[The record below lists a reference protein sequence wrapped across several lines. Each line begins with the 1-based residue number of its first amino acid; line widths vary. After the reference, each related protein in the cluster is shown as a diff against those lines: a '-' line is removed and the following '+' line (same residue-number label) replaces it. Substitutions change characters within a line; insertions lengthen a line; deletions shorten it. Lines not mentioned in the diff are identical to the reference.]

1 MTLVASSFQLFSPSF
16 CTFLF
21 FCENPK
27 YEPVL
32 HFQHTTNRAFF
43 LRRLWSCHANRKK
56 KKVHNF
62 WRKKERTKK
71 QTRQKRRVPS
81 FEITH
86 HKSDQS
92 SPSSLLFFACS
103 SSARFIIIV
112 VVVVIMRATLIGAAA
127 GGTTTTAARGGG
139 GGGKRGGKRG
149 ASRTPFV
156 LALREE
162 KTTTTTTTT
171 ILRNECFERGRRR
184 RKATNDDAFD
194 HRFRTR
200 ALFEKTPAV
209 DGLGGAEE
217 EEETKKTKK
226 EEENAPTKREEEEE
240 EEKEKKRRARTGNGT
255 SSSSSSS
262 SSGKSLGTSNGI
274 SFSSIS
280 SPASAFVS
288 SVLSSTAAAA
298 AKKKET
304 KKTKTDWETSSSSSS
319 SSFSRRRREDEDE
332 IGPLLIGWGDA
343 VEVTIDDGDDEVGE
357 EEDENVQDYE
367 NEARGAAEGDANG
380 EKDGVVTVAKGGSS
394 SSSGEKILSSSSV
407 LSTQQQQQQQQ
418 QQTTTTTTGKTKA
431 TSSSARAG
439 SKSIKSSSRKDGSSS
454 SSKREEI
461 KSLSA
466 YPYQN
471 VAEQSVEARREQLL
485 NAIDW
490 GVVENG
496 EEALRIFD
504 EQVAKSQSQEK
515 SSIEMFFDETPNA
528 RIFLKFVVFPAVFS
542 QTMNYS
548 FIEPYFDA
556 EFDSMGE
563 NVAAEMLPMHLRQ
576 DILQNVERN
585 EQMREYEIQMGRAPQ
600 LTDKQKI
607 QARIKDAKAIEEKTI
622 KERKKELS
630 NRWTDVAFISA
641 FFMSFF
647 GRRSAAKDWI
657 DQTKNW
663 FFDLGPANQAF
674 ILLLS
679 SDVLVG
685 YHSADGWNTVL
696 ESLGEKY
703 GISDNHAAIS
713 IFTALVPVGMDVL
726 FKFWVFKYL
735 RKLAPSTQIILD
747 DIDRH

>member
-1 MTLVASSFQLFSPSF
+1 
-16 CTFLF
+16 
-21 FCENPK
+21 
-27 YEPVL
+27 
-32 HFQHTTNRAFF
+32 
-43 LRRLWSCHANRKK
+43 
-56 KKVHNF
+56 
-62 WRKKERTKK
+62 
-71 QTRQKRRVPS
+71 
-81 FEITH
+81 
-86 HKSDQS
+86 
-92 SPSSLLFFACS
+92 
-103 SSARFIIIV
+103 
-112 VVVVIMRATLIGAAA
+112 
-127 GGTTTTAARGGG
+127 
-139 GGGKRGGKRG
+139 
-149 ASRTPFV
+149 
-156 LALREE
+156 
-162 KTTTTTTTT
+162 
-171 ILRNECFERGRRR
+171 
-184 RKATNDDAFD
+184 
-194 HRFRTR
+194 
-200 ALFEKTPAV
+200 
-209 DGLGGAEE
+209 
-217 EEETKKTKK
+217 
-226 EEENAPTKREEEEE
+226 
-240 EEKEKKRRARTGNGT
+240 
-255 SSSSSSS
+255 
-262 SSGKSLGTSNGI
+262 
-274 SFSSIS
+274 
-280 SPASAFVS
+280 
-288 SVLSSTAAAA
+288 
-298 AKKKET
+298 
-304 KKTKTDWETSSSSSS
+304 
-319 SSFSRRRREDEDE
+319 
-332 IGPLLIGWGDA
+332 
-343 VEVTIDDGDDEVGE
+343 VTIDDGDDEVGE

-380 EKDGVVTVAKGGSS
+380 EKDGVVTVAKDGSSSSSS
-394 SSSGEKILSSSSV
+394 SSSGEKILSSSSLSSSSV
-407 LSTQQQQQQQQ
+407 LSTQQQQQ

-439 SKSIKSSSRKDGSSS
+439 SKSKKSSSRKDGSSS
-454 SSKREEI
+454 SLKREEI

-556 EFDSMGE
+556 KFDSMGE

-703 GISDNHAAIS
+703 GIADNHAAIS

>member
-1 MTLVASSFQLFSPSF
+1 MIFLKTLN
-16 CTFLF
+16 T
-21 FCENPK
+21 NPRDTL
-27 YEPVL
+27 EPP
-32 HFQHTTNRAFF
+32 R
-43 LRRLWSCHANRKK
+43 
-56 KKVHNF
+56 
-62 WRKKERTKK
+62 RTKK
-71 QTRQKRRVPS
+71 KRRRKSRETKIPS
-81 FEITH
+81 
-86 HKSDQS
+86 KSYTTNQQS
-92 SPSSLLFFACS
+92 SPSSSFYLFVLL
-103 SSARFIIIV
+103 RVIIVIII
-112 VVVVIMRATLIGAAA
+112 IMRATLIGAAA
-127 GGTTTTAARGGG
+127 GGTTTTAARGG

-171 ILRNECFERGRRR
+171 ILRNKCFERGRRR

-217 EEETKKTKK
+217 EKEEKKTKK

-380 EKDGVVTVAKGGSS
+380 EKDGVVTVAKDGSSSS
-394 SSSGEKILSSSSV
+394 SSSGEKILSSSSLSSSSV
-407 LSTQQQQQQQQ
+407 LSTQQQQQ

-439 SKSIKSSSRKDGSSS
+439 SKSKKSSSRKDGSSS
-454 SSKREEI
+454 SLKREEI

-556 EFDSMGE
+556 KFDSMGE

-703 GISDNHAAIS
+703 GIADNHAAIS

>member
-1 MTLVASSFQLFSPSF
+1 
-16 CTFLF
+16 
-21 FCENPK
+21 
-27 YEPVL
+27 
-32 HFQHTTNRAFF
+32 
-43 LRRLWSCHANRKK
+43 
-56 KKVHNF
+56 
-62 WRKKERTKK
+62 
-71 QTRQKRRVPS
+71 
-81 FEITH
+81 
-86 HKSDQS
+86 
-92 SPSSLLFFACS
+92 
-103 SSARFIIIV
+103 
-112 VVVVIMRATLIGAAA
+112 MRATLIGAAP
-127 GGTTTTAARGGG
+127 GGTTTTAARGRGRG
-139 GGGKRGGKRG
+139 GGKRG
-149 ASRTPFV
+149 ASRTPLV
-156 LALREE
+156 ALREE
-162 KTTTTTTTT
+162 KTTTTTT
-171 ILRNECFERGRRR
+171 ILRNSCFERGRRR
-184 RKATNDDAFD
+184 KPTTTRVKIDASSKSRNDGTKATNDAFD

-217 EEETKKTKK
+217 EEEEKKTKK

-380 EKDGVVTVAKGGSS
+380 EKDGVVTVAKDGSSSS
-394 SSSGEKILSSSSV
+394 SSSGEKILSSSSLSSSSV

-439 SKSIKSSSRKDGSSS
+439 SKSKKSSSWKDGSSS
-454 SSKREEI
+454 SLKREEI

-703 GISDNHAAIS
+703 GIADNHAAIS

>member
-1 MTLVASSFQLFSPSF
+1 
-16 CTFLF
+16 
-21 FCENPK
+21 
-27 YEPVL
+27 
-32 HFQHTTNRAFF
+32 
-43 LRRLWSCHANRKK
+43 
-56 KKVHNF
+56 
-62 WRKKERTKK
+62 
-71 QTRQKRRVPS
+71 
-81 FEITH
+81 
-86 HKSDQS
+86 
-92 SPSSLLFFACS
+92 
-103 SSARFIIIV
+103 
-112 VVVVIMRATLIGAAA
+112 MRATLIGAAA

-139 GGGKRGGKRG
+139 GGGGGKRG

-156 LALREE
+156 ALREE
-162 KTTTTTTTT
+162 KTTTTTT
-171 ILRNECFERGRRR
+171 ILRNKCFERGRRR
-184 RKATNDDAFD
+184 KPTTTRVKIDASSKSRNDDGTKATNDAFD

-217 EEETKKTKK
+217 EEEEKKTKK
-226 EEENAPTKREEEEE
+226 EEEENAPTKREEEEE

-255 SSSSSSS
+255 SSSSS

-439 SKSIKSSSRKDGSSS
+439 GKSIKSSSRKDGSSS

-515 SSIEMFFDETPNA
+515 SSIEMFFDKTPNA

-576 DILQNVERN
+576 DILQNVERK

-703 GISDNHAAIS
+703 GIADNHAAIS

>member
-1 MTLVASSFQLFSPSF
+1 M
-16 CTFLF
+16 
-21 FCENPK
+21 
-27 YEPVL
+27 
-32 HFQHTTNRAFF
+32 
-43 LRRLWSCHANRKK
+43 
-56 KKVHNF
+56 
-62 WRKKERTKK
+62 
-71 QTRQKRRVPS
+71 
-81 FEITH
+81 
-86 HKSDQS
+86 
-92 SPSSLLFFACS
+92 
-103 SSARFIIIV
+103 
-112 VVVVIMRATLIGAAA
+112 
-127 GGTTTTAARGGG
+127 
-139 GGGKRGGKRG
+139 
-149 ASRTPFV
+149 
-156 LALREE
+156 
-162 KTTTTTTTT
+162 
-171 ILRNECFERGRRR
+171 
-184 RKATNDDAFD
+184 
-194 HRFRTR
+194 
-200 ALFEKTPAV
+200 
-209 DGLGGAEE
+209 
-217 EEETKKTKK
+217 
-226 EEENAPTKREEEEE
+226 
-240 EEKEKKRRARTGNGT
+240 
-255 SSSSSSS
+255 
-262 SSGKSLGTSNGI
+262 
-274 SFSSIS
+274 
-280 SPASAFVS
+280 
-288 SVLSSTAAAA
+288 
-298 AKKKET
+298 
-304 KKTKTDWETSSSSSS
+304 
-319 SSFSRRRREDEDE
+319 
-332 IGPLLIGWGDA
+332 
-343 VEVTIDDGDDEVGE
+343 
-357 EEDENVQDYE
+357 
-367 NEARGAAEGDANG
+367 
-380 EKDGVVTVAKGGSS
+380 
-394 SSSGEKILSSSSV
+394 
-407 LSTQQQQQQQQ
+407 
-418 QQTTTTTTGKTKA
+418 
-431 TSSSARAG
+431 
-439 SKSIKSSSRKDGSSS
+439 
-454 SSKREEI
+454 
-461 KSLSA
+461 
-466 YPYQN
+466 
-471 VAEQSVEARREQLL
+471 EARREQLL

-515 SSIEMFFDETPNA
+515 SSIEMFFDKTPNA
-528 RIFLKFVVFPAVFS
+528 RIFLKFIVFPAVFS

-703 GISDNHAAIS
+703 GIADNHAAIS

>member
-1 MTLVASSFQLFSPSF
+1 MI
-16 CTFLF
+16 
-21 FCENPK
+21 
-27 YEPVL
+27 
-32 HFQHTTNRAFF
+32 
-43 LRRLWSCHANRKK
+43 LWSRHDAQKKEKK
-56 KKVHNF
+56 KKQRDEN
-62 WRKKERTKK
+62 
-71 QTRQKRRVPS
+71 S
-81 FEITH
+81 FKIIH
-86 HKSDQS
+86 HKSTQS
-92 SPSSLLFFACS
+92 SPSSSFYLFVLL
-103 SSARFIIIV
+103 RVIIIII
-112 VVVVIMRATLIGAAA
+112 IMRATLIGAAA
-127 GGTTTTAARGGG
+127 GGTTTTAARGG

-162 KTTTTTTTT
+162 KTTTTTTT
-171 ILRNECFERGRRR
+171 ILRNKCFERGRRR

-217 EEETKKTKK
+217 EKEEKKTKK

-380 EKDGVVTVAKGGSS
+380 EKDGVVTVAKDGSSSS
-394 SSSGEKILSSSSV
+394 SSSGEKILSSSSLSSSSV
-407 LSTQQQQQQQQ
+407 LSTQQQQQ

-439 SKSIKSSSRKDGSSS
+439 SKSKKSSSRKDGSSS
-454 SSKREEI
+454 SLKREEI

-556 EFDSMGE
+556 KFDSMGE

-703 GISDNHAAIS
+703 GITDNHAAIS

>member
-1 MTLVASSFQLFSPSF
+1 MIFLKTLN
-16 CTFLF
+16 T
-21 FCENPK
+21 NPRDTL
-27 YEPVL
+27 EPP
-32 HFQHTTNRAFF
+32 R
-43 LRRLWSCHANRKK
+43 RKK
-56 KKVHNF
+56 KE
-62 WRKKERTKK
+62 KKKK
-71 QTRQKRRVPS
+71 QRDENS
-81 FEITH
+81 FKIIH
-86 HKSDQS
+86 HKSTQS
-92 SPSSLLFFACS
+92 SPSSSFYLFVLL
-103 SSARFIIIV
+103 RVIIIII
-112 VVVVIMRATLIGAAA
+112 IMRATLIGAAA
-127 GGTTTTAARGGG
+127 GGTTTTAARGG

-162 KTTTTTTTT
+162 KTTTTTTT
-171 ILRNECFERGRRR
+171 ILRNKCFERGRRR

-217 EEETKKTKK
+217 EEEEKKTKK

-380 EKDGVVTVAKGGSS
+380 EKDGVVTVAKDGSSSS
-394 SSSGEKILSSSSV
+394 SSSGEKILSSSSLSSSSV
-407 LSTQQQQQQQQ
+407 LSTQQQQQ

-439 SKSIKSSSRKDGSSS
+439 SKSKKSSSRKDGSSS
-454 SSKREEI
+454 SLKREEI

-556 EFDSMGE
+556 KFDSMGE

-703 GISDNHAAIS
+703 GITDNHAAIS

>member
-1 MTLVASSFQLFSPSF
+1 
-16 CTFLF
+16 
-21 FCENPK
+21 
-27 YEPVL
+27 
-32 HFQHTTNRAFF
+32 
-43 LRRLWSCHANRKK
+43 
-56 KKVHNF
+56 
-62 WRKKERTKK
+62 
-71 QTRQKRRVPS
+71 
-81 FEITH
+81 
-86 HKSDQS
+86 
-92 SPSSLLFFACS
+92 
-103 SSARFIIIV
+103 
-112 VVVVIMRATLIGAAA
+112 MRATLIGAAA
-127 GGTTTTAARGGG
+127 GGTTATAARGGG
-139 GGGKRGGKRG
+139 GGKRG

-156 LALREE
+156 ALREEE
-162 KTTTTTTTT
+162 KTTTT
-171 ILRNECFERGRRR
+171 ILTRFERGRRR
-184 RKATNDDAFD
+184 KPTTTRVKIDASSKSRNGEKATNNDAFD
-194 HRFRTR
+194 RFRTR

-217 EEETKKTKK
+217 ETKKKK
-226 EEENAPTKREEEEE
+226 KKEEEENAPTKREEEEE

-380 EKDGVVTVAKGGSS
+380 EKDGVVTVAKDGSSSSS
-394 SSSGEKILSSSSV
+394 SSSGEKILSSSSLSSSSV
-407 LSTQQQQQQQQ
+407 LSTQQQQQQQ
-418 QQTTTTTTGKTKA
+418 QQTTTTTTGKTKS

-439 SKSIKSSSRKDGSSS
+439 SKSKKSSSRKDGSSS
-454 SSKREEI
+454 SLKGEEI

-703 GISDNHAAIS
+703 GIADNHAAIS

>member
-1 MTLVASSFQLFSPSF
+1 MI
-16 CTFLF
+16 
-21 FCENPK
+21 
-27 YEPVL
+27 
-32 HFQHTTNRAFF
+32 
-43 LRRLWSCHANRKK
+43 LWSRHDAQKKEKK
-56 KKVHNF
+56 KKQRDEN
-62 WRKKERTKK
+62 
-71 QTRQKRRVPS
+71 S
-81 FEITH
+81 FKIIH
-86 HKSDQS
+86 HKSTQS
-92 SPSSLLFFACS
+92 SPSSSFYLFVLL
-103 SSARFIIIV
+103 RVIIIII
-112 VVVVIMRATLIGAAA
+112 IMRATLIGAAA
-127 GGTTTTAARGGG
+127 GGTTTTAARGG

-162 KTTTTTTTT
+162 KTTTTTTT
-171 ILRNECFERGRRR
+171 ILRNKCFERGRRR

-217 EEETKKTKK
+217 EEEEKKTKK

-380 EKDGVVTVAKGGSS
+380 EKDGVVTVAKDGSSSS
-394 SSSGEKILSSSSV
+394 SSSGEKILSSSSLSSSSV
-407 LSTQQQQQQQQ
+407 LSTQQQQQ

-439 SKSIKSSSRKDGSSS
+439 SKSKKSSNRKDGSSS
-454 SSKREEI
+454 SLKREEI

-556 EFDSMGE
+556 KFDSMGE

-703 GISDNHAAIS
+703 GIADNHAAIS

>member
-1 MTLVASSFQLFSPSF
+1 
-16 CTFLF
+16 
-21 FCENPK
+21 
-27 YEPVL
+27 
-32 HFQHTTNRAFF
+32 
-43 LRRLWSCHANRKK
+43 
-56 KKVHNF
+56 
-62 WRKKERTKK
+62 
-71 QTRQKRRVPS
+71 
-81 FEITH
+81 
-86 HKSDQS
+86 
-92 SPSSLLFFACS
+92 
-103 SSARFIIIV
+103 
-112 VVVVIMRATLIGAAA
+112 MRATLIGAAA
-127 GGTTTTAARGGG
+127 GGTTATAARGGG
-139 GGGKRGGKRG
+139 GGKRG

-156 LALREE
+156 ALREEE
-162 KTTTTTTTT
+162 KTTTT
-171 ILRNECFERGRRR
+171 ILTRFERGRRR
-184 RKATNDDAFD
+184 KPTTTRVKIDASSKSRNGEKATNNNAFD
-194 HRFRTR
+194 RFRTR

-217 EEETKKTKK
+217 ETKKKK
-226 EEENAPTKREEEEE
+226 KKEEEENAPTKREEEEE

-255 SSSSSSS
+255 SSSSSSSS

-288 SVLSSTAAAA
+288 SVLSSTAAA

-380 EKDGVVTVAKGGSS
+380 EKDGVVTVAKDGSSSSS
-394 SSSGEKILSSSSV
+394 SSSGEKILSSSSLSSSSV
-407 LSTQQQQQQQQ
+407 LSTQQQQQQQ
-418 QQTTTTTTGKTKA
+418 QQTTTTTTGKTKS

-439 SKSIKSSSRKDGSSS
+439 SKSKKSSSRKDGSSS
-454 SSKREEI
+454 SLKGEEI

-703 GISDNHAAIS
+703 GIADNHAAIS

>member
-1 MTLVASSFQLFSPSF
+1 
-16 CTFLF
+16 
-21 FCENPK
+21 
-27 YEPVL
+27 
-32 HFQHTTNRAFF
+32 
-43 LRRLWSCHANRKK
+43 
-56 KKVHNF
+56 
-62 WRKKERTKK
+62 
-71 QTRQKRRVPS
+71 
-81 FEITH
+81 
-86 HKSDQS
+86 
-92 SPSSLLFFACS
+92 
-103 SSARFIIIV
+103 
-112 VVVVIMRATLIGAAA
+112 MRATLIIGAKSA
-127 GGTTTTAARGGG
+127 GGTTTTAARGG

-162 KTTTTTTTT
+162 KTTTTTTT

-217 EEETKKTKK
+217 EEEEEKKTKK

-380 EKDGVVTVAKGGSS
+380 EKDGVVTVAKDGSSSS
-394 SSSGEKILSSSSV
+394 SSSGEKILSSSSLSSSSV
-407 LSTQQQQQQQQ
+407 LSTQQQQQ

-439 SKSIKSSSRKDGSSS
+439 SKSKKSSSRKDGSSS
-454 SSKREEI
+454 SLKREEI

>member
-1 MTLVASSFQLFSPSF
+1 MF
-16 CTFLF
+16 
-21 FCENPK
+21 
-27 YEPVL
+27 VL
-32 HFQHTTNRAFF
+32 R
-43 LRRLWSCHANRKK
+43 
-56 KKVHNF
+56 
-62 WRKKERTKK
+62 
-71 QTRQKRRVPS
+71 
-81 FEITH
+81 IIII
-86 HKSDQS
+86 
-92 SPSSLLFFACS
+92 
-103 SSARFIIIV
+103 IIIV
-112 VVVVIMRATLIGAAA
+112 VTMRATLMGFAA
-127 GGTTTTAARGGG
+127 GGTAATAPAARGGG
-139 GGGKRGGKRG
+139 GGGGGGKRG
-149 ASRTPFV
+149 ARTTF
-156 LALREE
+156 ANLRE
-162 KTTTTTTTT
+162 KTTTST
-171 ILRNECFERGRRR
+171 ILSGVGGRSGRPTTRVDASSKSRNGT
-184 RKATNDDAFD
+184 ATNAFD
-194 HRFRTR
+194 RFRTR

-217 EEETKKTKK
+217 EEEEEKTKKK
-226 EEENAPTKREEEEE
+226 EEENAPTREEEEE

-288 SVLSSTAAAA
+288 SVFSSTTAAA

-380 EKDGVVTVAKGGSS
+380 EKDGVVTVAKDGSSSSS
-394 SSSGEKILSSSSV
+394 SSSGEKILSSSSLSSSSV

-418 QQTTTTTTGKTKA
+418 KTTTTTGKTKA

-439 SKSIKSSSRKDGSSS
+439 SKSKKSSSRKDGSSS
-454 SSKREEI
+454 SLKREEI

-703 GISDNHAAIS
+703 GIADNHAAIS

>member
-1 MTLVASSFQLFSPSF
+1 
-16 CTFLF
+16 
-21 FCENPK
+21 
-27 YEPVL
+27 
-32 HFQHTTNRAFF
+32 
-43 LRRLWSCHANRKK
+43 
-56 KKVHNF
+56 
-62 WRKKERTKK
+62 
-71 QTRQKRRVPS
+71 
-81 FEITH
+81 
-86 HKSDQS
+86 
-92 SPSSLLFFACS
+92 
-103 SSARFIIIV
+103 
-112 VVVVIMRATLIGAAA
+112 MRATLIGAKSA
-127 GGTTTTAARGGG
+127 GGTTATAARGGG
-139 GGGKRGGKRG
+139 GGGGKRG

-156 LALREE
+156 LARREEE
-162 KTTTTTTTT
+162 KTTTTT
-171 ILRNECFERGRRR
+171 ILTRFERGRRR
-184 RKATNDDAFD
+184 KPTTTRVKIDASSKSRNGEKATNNDAFD
-194 HRFRTR
+194 RFRTR

-217 EEETKKTKK
+217 ETKKKK
-226 EEENAPTKREEEEE
+226 EEEENAPTKREEEEE

-255 SSSSSSS
+255 SSSSSSSS

-288 SVLSSTAAAA
+288 SVLSSTAAA

-380 EKDGVVTVAKGGSS
+380 EKDGVVTVAKDGSSSS
-394 SSSGEKILSSSSV
+394 SSSGEKILSSSSLSSSSV
-407 LSTQQQQQQQQ
+407 LSTQQQQQQQ
-418 QQTTTTTTGKTKA
+418 QQTTTTTTGKTKS

-439 SKSIKSSSRKDGSSS
+439 SKSKKSSSRKDGSSS
-454 SSKREEI
+454 SLKGEEI
-461 KSLSA
+461 KSSSA

>member
-1 MTLVASSFQLFSPSF
+1 
-16 CTFLF
+16 
-21 FCENPK
+21 
-27 YEPVL
+27 
-32 HFQHTTNRAFF
+32 
-43 LRRLWSCHANRKK
+43 
-56 KKVHNF
+56 
-62 WRKKERTKK
+62 
-71 QTRQKRRVPS
+71 
-81 FEITH
+81 
-86 HKSDQS
+86 
-92 SPSSLLFFACS
+92 
-103 SSARFIIIV
+103 
-112 VVVVIMRATLIGAAA
+112 MRATLIGAAA

-139 GGGKRGGKRG
+139 GRGGGKRG

-156 LALREE
+156 ALREE
-162 KTTTTTTTT
+162 KTTTTTT
-171 ILRNECFERGRRR
+171 ILRNKCFERGRRR
-184 RKATNDDAFD
+184 KPTTTRVKIDASSKSRNDDGTKATNDAFD

-217 EEETKKTKK
+217 EEEEKKTKK
-226 EEENAPTKREEEEE
+226 EEEENAPTKREEEEE

-255 SSSSSSS
+255 SSSSS

-394 SSSGEKILSSSSV
+394 SERREKILSSSSV
-407 LSTQQQQQQQQ
+407 LSTQQQQQ

-439 SKSIKSSSRKDGSSS
+439 GKSIKSSSRKDGSSS

-515 SSIEMFFDETPNA
+515 SSIEMFFDKTPNA
-528 RIFLKFVVFPAVFS
+528 RIVLKFIVFPAVFS

-576 DILQNVERN
+576 DILQNVERK

-703 GISDNHAAIS
+703 GIADNHAAIS

>member
-1 MTLVASSFQLFSPSF
+1 
-16 CTFLF
+16 
-21 FCENPK
+21 
-27 YEPVL
+27 
-32 HFQHTTNRAFF
+32 
-43 LRRLWSCHANRKK
+43 
-56 KKVHNF
+56 
-62 WRKKERTKK
+62 
-71 QTRQKRRVPS
+71 
-81 FEITH
+81 
-86 HKSDQS
+86 
-92 SPSSLLFFACS
+92 
-103 SSARFIIIV
+103 
-112 VVVVIMRATLIGAAA
+112 MRATLIGAAA

-139 GGGKRGGKRG
+139 GGGKRG

-156 LALREE
+156 ALREE
-162 KTTTTTTTT
+162 KTTTTTT
-171 ILRNECFERGRRR
+171 ILRNKCFERGRRR
-184 RKATNDDAFD
+184 KPTTTRVKIDASSKSRNDDGTKATNDAFD

-217 EEETKKTKK
+217 EEEEKKTKK
-226 EEENAPTKREEEEE
+226 EEEENAPTKREEEEE

-255 SSSSSSS
+255 SSSSS

-439 SKSIKSSSRKDGSSS
+439 GKSIKSSSRKDGSSS

-515 SSIEMFFDETPNA
+515 SSIEMFFDKTPNA

-576 DILQNVERN
+576 DILQNVERK

-703 GISDNHAAIS
+703 GIADNHAAIS

>member
-1 MTLVASSFQLFSPSF
+1 
-16 CTFLF
+16 
-21 FCENPK
+21 
-27 YEPVL
+27 
-32 HFQHTTNRAFF
+32 
-43 LRRLWSCHANRKK
+43 
-56 KKVHNF
+56 
-62 WRKKERTKK
+62 
-71 QTRQKRRVPS
+71 
-81 FEITH
+81 
-86 HKSDQS
+86 
-92 SPSSLLFFACS
+92 
-103 SSARFIIIV
+103 
-112 VVVVIMRATLIGAAA
+112 
-127 GGTTTTAARGGG
+127 
-139 GGGKRGGKRG
+139 
-149 ASRTPFV
+149 
-156 LALREE
+156 
-162 KTTTTTTTT
+162 
-171 ILRNECFERGRRR
+171 
-184 RKATNDDAFD
+184 
-194 HRFRTR
+194 
-200 ALFEKTPAV
+200 
-209 DGLGGAEE
+209 
-217 EEETKKTKK
+217 
-226 EEENAPTKREEEEE
+226 
-240 EEKEKKRRARTGNGT
+240 
-255 SSSSSSS
+255 
-262 SSGKSLGTSNGI
+262 
-274 SFSSIS
+274 
-280 SPASAFVS
+280 
-288 SVLSSTAAAA
+288 
-298 AKKKET
+298 
-304 KKTKTDWETSSSSSS
+304 
-319 SSFSRRRREDEDE
+319 
-332 IGPLLIGWGDA
+332 
-343 VEVTIDDGDDEVGE
+343 VTIDDGDDEVGE

-380 EKDGVVTVAKGGSS
+380 VKDGVVTVAKDGSS
-394 SSSGEKILSSSSV
+394 SSSSSSEKILSSSSLSSSSM
-407 LSTQQQQQQQQ
+407 LSTQQQQQ

-439 SKSIKSSSRKDGSSS
+439 SKSKKSSSRKDGSSS
-454 SSKREEI
+454 SLKREEI

-515 SSIEMFFDETPNA
+515 SSIEMFFDERPNA

-556 EFDSMGE
+556 KFDSMGE

-703 GISDNHAAIS
+703 GIADNHAAIS

>member
-1 MTLVASSFQLFSPSF
+1 LF
-16 CTFLF
+16 
-21 FCENPK
+21 
-27 YEPVL
+27 VL
-32 HFQHTTNRAFF
+32 
-43 LRRLWSCHANRKK
+43 
-56 KKVHNF
+56 
-62 WRKKERTKK
+62 
-71 QTRQKRRVPS
+71 RV
-81 FEITH
+81 
-86 HKSDQS
+86 
-92 SPSSLLFFACS
+92 
-103 SSARFIIIV
+103 IIIIIII
-112 VVVVIMRATLIGAAA
+112 IMRATLIIGAKSA
-127 GGTTTTAARGGG
+127 GGTTTTAARGG

-217 EEETKKTKK
+217 EEEEEKKTKK

-304 KKTKTDWETSSSSSS
+304 KKTKTDWETSSSPSS
-319 SSFSRRRREDEDE
+319 SSFSRRRREDENE

-380 EKDGVVTVAKGGSS
+380 EKDGVVTVAKDGSSSS
-394 SSSGEKILSSSSV
+394 SSSGEKILSSSSLSSSSV
-407 LSTQQQQQQQQ
+407 LSTQQQQQ

-439 SKSIKSSSRKDGSSS
+439 SKSKKSSSRKDGSSS
-454 SSKREEI
+454 SLKREEI

-515 SSIEMFFDETPNA
+515 SSIEMFFDERPNA

-703 GISDNHAAIS
+703 GIADNHAAIS

>member
-1 MTLVASSFQLFSPSF
+1 
-16 CTFLF
+16 
-21 FCENPK
+21 
-27 YEPVL
+27 
-32 HFQHTTNRAFF
+32 
-43 LRRLWSCHANRKK
+43 
-56 KKVHNF
+56 
-62 WRKKERTKK
+62 
-71 QTRQKRRVPS
+71 
-81 FEITH
+81 
-86 HKSDQS
+86 
-92 SPSSLLFFACS
+92 
-103 SSARFIIIV
+103 
-112 VVVVIMRATLIGAAA
+112 MRATLIGAAA

-139 GGGKRGGKRG
+139 GGKRG

-156 LALREE
+156 ALREEE
-162 KTTTTTTTT
+162 KTTTT
-171 ILRNECFERGRRR
+171 ILTRFERGRRR
-184 RKATNDDAFD
+184 KPTTTRVKIDASSKSRNGEKATNNNAFD
-194 HRFRTR
+194 RFRTR

-217 EEETKKTKK
+217 EKKKK
-226 EEENAPTKREEEEE
+226 KKKEEEENAPTKREEEEE

-255 SSSSSSS
+255 SSSSSSSS

-380 EKDGVVTVAKGGSS
+380 EKDGVVTVAKDGSSSS
-394 SSSGEKILSSSSV
+394 SSSGEKILSSSSLSSSSV
-407 LSTQQQQQQQQ
+407 LSTQQQQQQQ
-418 QQTTTTTTGKTKA
+418 QQTTTTTTGKTKS

-439 SKSIKSSSRKDGSSS
+439 SKSKKSSSRKDGSSS
-454 SSKREEI
+454 SLKGEEI

-703 GISDNHAAIS
+703 GIADNHAAIS

>member
-1 MTLVASSFQLFSPSF
+1 
-16 CTFLF
+16 
-21 FCENPK
+21 
-27 YEPVL
+27 
-32 HFQHTTNRAFF
+32 
-43 LRRLWSCHANRKK
+43 
-56 KKVHNF
+56 
-62 WRKKERTKK
+62 
-71 QTRQKRRVPS
+71 
-81 FEITH
+81 
-86 HKSDQS
+86 
-92 SPSSLLFFACS
+92 
-103 SSARFIIIV
+103 
-112 VVVVIMRATLIGAAA
+112 MRATSDRSTPSGGTTFECRSWRSA
-127 GGTTTTAARGGG
+127 GGTISR
-139 GGGKRGGKRG
+139 
-149 ASRTPFV
+149 SRTTSRRPKYCRRR
-156 LALREE
+156 REE
-162 KTTTTTTTT
+162 EEEGENQQDA
-171 ILRNECFERGRRR
+171 LAHSHLAYQGRR

-217 EEETKKTKK
+217 ETKKKK
-226 EEENAPTKREEEEE
+226 KKEEEENAPTKREEEEE

-255 SSSSSSS
+255 SSSSSSSS

-380 EKDGVVTVAKGGSS
+380 EKDGVVTVAKDGSSSSS
-394 SSSGEKILSSSSV
+394 SSSGEKILSSSSLSSSSV
-407 LSTQQQQQQQQ
+407 LSTQQQQQQQ

-439 SKSIKSSSRKDGSSS
+439 SKSKKSSSRKDGSSS
-454 SSKREEI
+454 SLKREEI

-703 GISDNHAAIS
+703 GIADNHAAIS

>member
-1 MTLVASSFQLFSPSF
+1 
-16 CTFLF
+16 
-21 FCENPK
+21 
-27 YEPVL
+27 
-32 HFQHTTNRAFF
+32 
-43 LRRLWSCHANRKK
+43 
-56 KKVHNF
+56 
-62 WRKKERTKK
+62 
-71 QTRQKRRVPS
+71 
-81 FEITH
+81 
-86 HKSDQS
+86 
-92 SPSSLLFFACS
+92 
-103 SSARFIIIV
+103 
-112 VVVVIMRATLIGAAA
+112 MRATLIGAAP
-127 GGTTTTAARGGG
+127 GGTTTTAARGG

-156 LALREE
+156 ALREE
-162 KTTTTTTTT
+162 KTTTTTT
-171 ILRNECFERGRRR
+171 ILRNKCFERGRRR
-184 RKATNDDAFD
+184 RKATNDAFD

-217 EEETKKTKK
+217 EEEEKKTKK

-380 EKDGVVTVAKGGSS
+380 EKDGVVTVAKDGSS
-394 SSSGEKILSSSSV
+394 SSSSGGEKILSSSSLSSSSV
-407 LSTQQQQQQQQ
+407 LSTQQQEQ

-439 SKSIKSSSRKDGSSS
+439 SKSKKSSSRTDGSSS
-454 SSKREEI
+454 SLKREEI

-647 GRRSAAKDWI
+647 GRRSAAKDWM

-703 GISDNHAAIS
+703 GIADNHAAIS

>member
-1 MTLVASSFQLFSPSF
+1 M
-16 CTFLF
+16 
-21 FCENPK
+21 
-27 YEPVL
+27 
-32 HFQHTTNRAFF
+32 
-43 LRRLWSCHANRKK
+43 
-56 KKVHNF
+56 
-62 WRKKERTKK
+62 
-71 QTRQKRRVPS
+71 
-81 FEITH
+81 
-86 HKSDQS
+86 
-92 SPSSLLFFACS
+92 
-103 SSARFIIIV
+103 
-112 VVVVIMRATLIGAAA
+112 
-127 GGTTTTAARGGG
+127 
-139 GGGKRGGKRG
+139 
-149 ASRTPFV
+149 
-156 LALREE
+156 
-162 KTTTTTTTT
+162 
-171 ILRNECFERGRRR
+171 
-184 RKATNDDAFD
+184 
-194 HRFRTR
+194 
-200 ALFEKTPAV
+200 

-217 EEETKKTKK
+217 EEEEKKTKK
-226 EEENAPTKREEEEE
+226 EEEENAPTKREEEEE

-255 SSSSSSS
+255 SSSSS

-515 SSIEMFFDETPNA
+515 SSIEMFFDKTPNA

-576 DILQNVERN
+576 DILQNVERK

-703 GISDNHAAIS
+703 GIADNHAAIS

>member
-1 MTLVASSFQLFSPSF
+1 
-16 CTFLF
+16 
-21 FCENPK
+21 
-27 YEPVL
+27 
-32 HFQHTTNRAFF
+32 
-43 LRRLWSCHANRKK
+43 
-56 KKVHNF
+56 
-62 WRKKERTKK
+62 
-71 QTRQKRRVPS
+71 
-81 FEITH
+81 
-86 HKSDQS
+86 
-92 SPSSLLFFACS
+92 
-103 SSARFIIIV
+103 
-112 VVVVIMRATLIGAAA
+112 MRATLMGVAT
-127 GGTTTTAARGGG
+127 GGTTTTAHGGG
-139 GGGKRGGKRG
+139 GGGKRG
-149 ASRTPFV
+149 ARTTF
-156 LALREE
+156 ALRE
-162 KTTTTTTTT
+162 TTTIQTTTTT
-171 ILRNECFERGRRR
+171 ILSSFGGRRR
-184 RKATNDDAFD
+184 KPTRVDASSKSRNGTATNTFD
-194 HRFRTR
+194 RFRTR

-209 DGLGGAEE
+209 DGLGGAEKE
-217 EEETKKTKK
+217 EEEKTKKKKK
-226 EEENAPTKREEEEE
+226 EEENAPTREEEEE

-380 EKDGVVTVAKGGSS
+380 EKDGVVTVAKNGSSSSS
-394 SSSGEKILSSSSV
+394 SSSGETILSSSSLSSSSV

-418 QQTTTTTTGKTKA
+418 QQKMTTTTGKTKA

-439 SKSIKSSSRKDGSSS
+439 SKSKKSSSRKDGSSS
-454 SSKREEI
+454 SLKREEI

-471 VAEQSVEARREQLL
+471 VAEQSMEARREQLL

-585 EQMREYEIQMGRAPQ
+585 EHMREYEIQMGRAPQ

-703 GISDNHAAIS
+703 GIADNHAAIS

>member
-1 MTLVASSFQLFSPSF
+1 
-16 CTFLF
+16 
-21 FCENPK
+21 
-27 YEPVL
+27 
-32 HFQHTTNRAFF
+32 
-43 LRRLWSCHANRKK
+43 
-56 KKVHNF
+56 
-62 WRKKERTKK
+62 
-71 QTRQKRRVPS
+71 
-81 FEITH
+81 
-86 HKSDQS
+86 
-92 SPSSLLFFACS
+92 
-103 SSARFIIIV
+103 
-112 VVVVIMRATLIGAAA
+112 MRATLIGAAA
-127 GGTTTTAARGGG
+127 GGTTATAARGGG
-139 GGGKRGGKRG
+139 GGEKRG

-156 LALREE
+156 ARREEE
-162 KTTTTTTTT
+162 KTTTTT
-171 ILRNECFERGRRR
+171 ILTRLERGRRR
-184 RKATNDDAFD
+184 KPTTTRVKIDASSKSRNGEKATNNDAFD
-194 HRFRTR
+194 RFRTR

-217 EEETKKTKK
+217 ETKKKK
-226 EEENAPTKREEEEE
+226 EEEENAPTKREEEEE

-255 SSSSSSS
+255 SSSSSSSS

-288 SVLSSTAAAA
+288 SVLSSTAAA

-380 EKDGVVTVAKGGSS
+380 EKDGVVTVAKDGSSSSS
-394 SSSGEKILSSSSV
+394 SSSGEKILSSSSLSSSSV
-407 LSTQQQQQQQQ
+407 LSTQQQQQQQ
-418 QQTTTTTTGKTKA
+418 QQTTTTTTGKTKS

-439 SKSIKSSSRKDGSSS
+439 SKSKKSSSRKDGSSS
-454 SSKREEI
+454 SLKREEI

-703 GISDNHAAIS
+703 GIADNHAAIS

>member
-1 MTLVASSFQLFSPSF
+1 
-16 CTFLF
+16 
-21 FCENPK
+21 
-27 YEPVL
+27 
-32 HFQHTTNRAFF
+32 
-43 LRRLWSCHANRKK
+43 
-56 KKVHNF
+56 
-62 WRKKERTKK
+62 
-71 QTRQKRRVPS
+71 
-81 FEITH
+81 
-86 HKSDQS
+86 
-92 SPSSLLFFACS
+92 
-103 SSARFIIIV
+103 
-112 VVVVIMRATLIGAAA
+112 MRATLIGAAA

-139 GGGKRGGKRG
+139 GGGGGGKRG

-156 LALREE
+156 ALREE
-162 KTTTTTTTT
+162 KTTTTTT
-171 ILRNECFERGRRR
+171 ILRNKCFERGRRR
-184 RKATNDDAFD
+184 KPTTTRVKIDASSKSRNDDGTKATNDAFD

-217 EEETKKTKK
+217 EEEEKKTKK
-226 EEENAPTKREEEEE
+226 EEEENAPTKREEEEE

-255 SSSSSSS
+255 SSSSS

-439 SKSIKSSSRKDGSSS
+439 GKSIKSSSRKDGSSS

-515 SSIEMFFDETPNA
+515 SSIEMFFDKTPNA
-528 RIFLKFVVFPAVFS
+528 RIFLKFIVFPAVFS

-576 DILQNVERN
+576 DILQNVERK

-703 GISDNHAAIS
+703 GIADNHAAIS

>member
-1 MTLVASSFQLFSPSF
+1 MIFLKTL
-16 CTFLF
+16 
-21 FCENPK
+21 N
-27 YEPVL
+27 
-32 HFQHTTNRAFF
+32 TNRDT
-43 LRRLWSCHANRKK
+43 LELPRRKK
-56 KKVHNF
+56 KE
-62 WRKKERTKK
+62 KKKK
-71 QTRQKRRVPS
+71 QRDENS
-81 FEITH
+81 FKIIH
-86 HKSDQS
+86 HKSTQS
-92 SPSSLLFFACS
+92 SPSSSFYLFVLL
-103 SSARFIIIV
+103 RVIIVIII
-112 VVVVIMRATLIGAAA
+112 IMRATLIGAAA
-127 GGTTTTAARGGG
+127 GGTTTTAARGG

-162 KTTTTTTTT
+162 KTTTTTTT
-171 ILRNECFERGRRR
+171 ILRNKCFERGRRR

-217 EEETKKTKK
+217 EEEEKKTKK

-380 EKDGVVTVAKGGSS
+380 EKDGVVTVAKDGSS
-394 SSSGEKILSSSSV
+394 SSSSSSEKILSSSSLSSSSV
-407 LSTQQQQQQQQ
+407 LSTQQQQQ

-439 SKSIKSSSRKDGSSS
+439 SKSKKSSSRKDGSSS
-454 SSKREEI
+454 SLKREEI

-556 EFDSMGE
+556 KFDSMGE

-703 GISDNHAAIS
+703 GIADNHAAIS

>member
-1 MTLVASSFQLFSPSF
+1 
-16 CTFLF
+16 
-21 FCENPK
+21 
-27 YEPVL
+27 
-32 HFQHTTNRAFF
+32 
-43 LRRLWSCHANRKK
+43 
-56 KKVHNF
+56 
-62 WRKKERTKK
+62 
-71 QTRQKRRVPS
+71 
-81 FEITH
+81 
-86 HKSDQS
+86 
-92 SPSSLLFFACS
+92 
-103 SSARFIIIV
+103 
-112 VVVVIMRATLIGAAA
+112 MRATLIGAAA
-127 GGTTTTAARGGG
+127 GGTTATAARGGG
-139 GGGKRGGKRG
+139 GGKRG

-156 LALREE
+156 ALREEE
-162 KTTTTTTTT
+162 KTTTT
-171 ILRNECFERGRRR
+171 ILTRFERGRRR
-184 RKATNDDAFD
+184 KPTTTRVKIDASSKSRNGEKATNNNAFD
-194 HRFRTR
+194 RFRTR

-217 EEETKKTKK
+217 ETKKKK
-226 EEENAPTKREEEEE
+226 KKEEEENAPTKREEEEE
-240 EEKEKKRRARTGNGT
+240 EEKEKKRRARTRNGT
-255 SSSSSSS
+255 SSSSSSSS

-380 EKDGVVTVAKGGSS
+380 EKDGVVTVAKDGSSSSS
-394 SSSGEKILSSSSV
+394 SSSGEKILSSSSLSSSSV
-407 LSTQQQQQQQQ
+407 LSTQQQQQQQ
-418 QQTTTTTTGKTKA
+418 QQTTTTTTGKTKS

-439 SKSIKSSSRKDGSSS
+439 SKSKKSSSRKDGSSS
-454 SSKREEI
+454 SLKGEEI

-703 GISDNHAAIS
+703 GIADNHAAIS

>member
-1 MTLVASSFQLFSPSF
+1 
-16 CTFLF
+16 
-21 FCENPK
+21 
-27 YEPVL
+27 
-32 HFQHTTNRAFF
+32 
-43 LRRLWSCHANRKK
+43 
-56 KKVHNF
+56 
-62 WRKKERTKK
+62 
-71 QTRQKRRVPS
+71 
-81 FEITH
+81 
-86 HKSDQS
+86 
-92 SPSSLLFFACS
+92 
-103 SSARFIIIV
+103 
-112 VVVVIMRATLIGAAA
+112 MRATLIGAAA
-127 GGTTTTAARGGG
+127 GGTTATAARGGG
-139 GGGKRGGKRG
+139 GGKRG

-156 LALREE
+156 ALREEE
-162 KTTTTTTTT
+162 KTTTT
-171 ILRNECFERGRRR
+171 ILTRFERGRRR
-184 RKATNDDAFD
+184 KPTTTRVKIDASSKSRNGEKATNNNAFD
-194 HRFRTR
+194 RFRTR

-217 EEETKKTKK
+217 ETKKKK
-226 EEENAPTKREEEEE
+226 KKEEEENAPTKREEEEE

-255 SSSSSSS
+255 SSSSSSSS

-380 EKDGVVTVAKGGSS
+380 EKDGVVTVAKDGSSSSS
-394 SSSGEKILSSSSV
+394 SSSGEKILSSSSLSSSSV
-407 LSTQQQQQQQQ
+407 LSTQQQQQQQ
-418 QQTTTTTTGKTKA
+418 QQTTTTTTGKTKS

-439 SKSIKSSSRKDGSSS
+439 SKSKKSSSRKDGSSS
-454 SSKREEI
+454 SLKREEI

-703 GISDNHAAIS
+703 GIADNHAAIS

>member
-1 MTLVASSFQLFSPSF
+1 
-16 CTFLF
+16 
-21 FCENPK
+21 
-27 YEPVL
+27 
-32 HFQHTTNRAFF
+32 
-43 LRRLWSCHANRKK
+43 
-56 KKVHNF
+56 
-62 WRKKERTKK
+62 
-71 QTRQKRRVPS
+71 
-81 FEITH
+81 
-86 HKSDQS
+86 
-92 SPSSLLFFACS
+92 
-103 SSARFIIIV
+103 
-112 VVVVIMRATLIGAAA
+112 MRATLIGAAA
-127 GGTTTTAARGGG
+127 GGTTATAARGGG
-139 GGGKRGGKRG
+139 GGKRG

-156 LALREE
+156 ALREEE
-162 KTTTTTTTT
+162 KTTTT
-171 ILRNECFERGRRR
+171 ILTRFERGRRR
-184 RKATNDDAFD
+184 KPTTTRVKIDASSKSRNGEKATNNNAFD
-194 HRFRTR
+194 RFRTR

-217 EEETKKTKK
+217 EEETKKKK
-226 EEENAPTKREEEEE
+226 EEEENAPTKREEEEE

-255 SSSSSSS
+255 SSSSSSSS

-380 EKDGVVTVAKGGSS
+380 EKDGVVTVAKDGSSSSS
-394 SSSGEKILSSSSV
+394 SSSGEKILSSSSLSSSSV
-407 LSTQQQQQQQQ
+407 LSTQQQQQQQ
-418 QQTTTTTTGKTKA
+418 QQTTTTTTGKTKS

-439 SKSIKSSSRKDGSSS
+439 SKSKKSSSRKDGSSS
-454 SSKREEI
+454 SLKREEI

-703 GISDNHAAIS
+703 GIADNHAAIS

>member
-1 MTLVASSFQLFSPSF
+1 
-16 CTFLF
+16 
-21 FCENPK
+21 
-27 YEPVL
+27 
-32 HFQHTTNRAFF
+32 
-43 LRRLWSCHANRKK
+43 
-56 KKVHNF
+56 
-62 WRKKERTKK
+62 
-71 QTRQKRRVPS
+71 
-81 FEITH
+81 
-86 HKSDQS
+86 
-92 SPSSLLFFACS
+92 
-103 SSARFIIIV
+103 
-112 VVVVIMRATLIGAAA
+112 MRATLIGAAA
-127 GGTTTTAARGGG
+127 GGTTATAARGGG
-139 GGGKRGGKRG
+139 GGKRG

-156 LALREE
+156 ALREEE
-162 KTTTTTTTT
+162 KTTTT
-171 ILRNECFERGRRR
+171 ILTRFERGRRR
-184 RKATNDDAFD
+184 KPTTTRVKIDASSKSRNGEKATNNNAFD
-194 HRFRTR
+194 RFRTR

-217 EEETKKTKK
+217 ETKKKK
-226 EEENAPTKREEEEE
+226 KKEEEENAPTKREEEEE

-255 SSSSSSS
+255 SSSSSSSS

-380 EKDGVVTVAKGGSS
+380 EKDGVVTVAKDGSSSSS
-394 SSSGEKILSSSSV
+394 SSSGEKILSSSSLSSSSV
-407 LSTQQQQQQQQ
+407 LSTQQQQQQQ
-418 QQTTTTTTGKTKA
+418 QQTTTTTTGKTKS

-439 SKSIKSSSRKDGSSS
+439 SKSKKSSSRKDGSSS
-454 SSKREEI
+454 SLKGEEI

-703 GISDNHAAIS
+703 GIADNHAAIS

>member
-1 MTLVASSFQLFSPSF
+1 MREEEEGEKQ
-16 CTFLF
+16 
-21 FCENPK
+21 
-27 YEPVL
+27 
-32 HFQHTTNRAFF
+32 QTTTRSIIDSERARCS
-43 LRRLWSCHANRKK
+43 RRRPPWTVSAAR
-56 KKVHNF
+56 
-62 WRKKERTKK
+62 RR
-71 QTRQKRRVPS
+71 KRR
-81 FEITH
+81 
-86 HKSDQS
+86 
-92 SPSSLLFFACS
+92 
-103 SSARFIIIV
+103 R
-112 VVVVIMRATLIGAAA
+112 R
-127 GGTTTTAARGGG
+127 
-139 GGGKRGGKRG
+139 
-149 ASRTPFV
+149 
-156 LALREE
+156 
-162 KTTTTTTTT
+162 
-171 ILRNECFERGRRR
+171 RRR
-184 RKATNDDAFD
+184 RKK
-194 HRFRTR
+194 RTR
-200 ALFEKTPAV
+200 QQ
-209 DGLGGAEE
+209 
-217 EEETKKTKK
+217 K
-226 EEENAPTKREEEEE
+226 ERRKRRKRKRRREERGRGTE
-240 EEKEKKRRARTGNGT
+240 RRPPPPP
-255 SSSSSSS
+255 S

-380 EKDGVVTVAKGGSS
+380 EKDGVVTVAKDGSSSSS
-394 SSSGEKILSSSSV
+394 SSSGEKILSSSSLSSSSA

-439 SKSIKSSSRKDGSSS
+439 SKSKKSSSRKDGSSS
-454 SSKREEI
+454 SLKREEI

-515 SSIEMFFDETPNA
+515 TSIEMFFDKTPNA

>member
-1 MTLVASSFQLFSPSF
+1 MI
-16 CTFLF
+16 
-21 FCENPK
+21 
-27 YEPVL
+27 
-32 HFQHTTNRAFF
+32 
-43 LRRLWSCHANRKK
+43 LWSRHDAQKKEKK
-56 KKVHNF
+56 KKQRDEN
-62 WRKKERTKK
+62 
-71 QTRQKRRVPS
+71 S
-81 FEITH
+81 FKIIH
-86 HKSDQS
+86 HKSTQS
-92 SPSSLLFFACS
+92 SPSSSFYLFVLL
-103 SSARFIIIV
+103 RVIIIII
-112 VVVVIMRATLIGAAA
+112 IMRATLIGAAA
-127 GGTTTTAARGGG
+127 GGTTTTAARGG

-162 KTTTTTTTT
+162 KTTTTTTT
-171 ILRNECFERGRRR
+171 ILRNKCFERGRRR

-217 EEETKKTKK
+217 EEEEKKTKK

-380 EKDGVVTVAKGGSS
+380 EKDGVVTVAKDGSSSS
-394 SSSGEKILSSSSV
+394 SSSGEKILSSSSLSSSSV
-407 LSTQQQQQQQQ
+407 LSTQQQQQ

-439 SKSIKSSSRKDGSSS
+439 SKSKKSSSRKDGSSS
-454 SSKREEI
+454 SLKREEI

-556 EFDSMGE
+556 KFDSMGE

-703 GISDNHAAIS
+703 GIADNHAAIS

>member
-1 MTLVASSFQLFSPSF
+1 
-16 CTFLF
+16 
-21 FCENPK
+21 
-27 YEPVL
+27 
-32 HFQHTTNRAFF
+32 
-43 LRRLWSCHANRKK
+43 
-56 KKVHNF
+56 
-62 WRKKERTKK
+62 
-71 QTRQKRRVPS
+71 
-81 FEITH
+81 
-86 HKSDQS
+86 
-92 SPSSLLFFACS
+92 
-103 SSARFIIIV
+103 
-112 VVVVIMRATLIGAAA
+112 MRATLIGAAA
-127 GGTTTTAARGGG
+127 GGTTATAARGGG
-139 GGGKRGGKRG
+139 GGKRG

-156 LALREE
+156 ALREEE
-162 KTTTTTTTT
+162 KTTTT
-171 ILRNECFERGRRR
+171 ILTRFERGRRR
-184 RKATNDDAFD
+184 KPTTTRVKIDASSKSRNGEKATNNDAFD
-194 HRFRTR
+194 RFRTR

-217 EEETKKTKK
+217 ETKKKK
-226 EEENAPTKREEEEE
+226 KKEEEENAPTKREEEEE

-255 SSSSSSS
+255 SSSSSSSS

-288 SVLSSTAAAA
+288 SVLSSTAAA

-380 EKDGVVTVAKGGSS
+380 EKDGVVTVAKDGSSSSS
-394 SSSGEKILSSSSV
+394 SSSGEKILSSSSLSSSSV
-407 LSTQQQQQQQQ
+407 LSTQQQQQQQ
-418 QQTTTTTTGKTKA
+418 QQTTTTTTGKTKS

-439 SKSIKSSSRKDGSSS
+439 SKSKKSSSRKDGSSS
-454 SSKREEI
+454 SLKGEEI

-703 GISDNHAAIS
+703 GIADNHAAIS

>member
-1 MTLVASSFQLFSPSF
+1 
-16 CTFLF
+16 
-21 FCENPK
+21 
-27 YEPVL
+27 
-32 HFQHTTNRAFF
+32 
-43 LRRLWSCHANRKK
+43 
-56 KKVHNF
+56 
-62 WRKKERTKK
+62 
-71 QTRQKRRVPS
+71 
-81 FEITH
+81 
-86 HKSDQS
+86 
-92 SPSSLLFFACS
+92 
-103 SSARFIIIV
+103 
-112 VVVVIMRATLIGAAA
+112 MRATLIGAAA

-139 GGGKRGGKRG
+139 GGGGGKRG

-156 LALREE
+156 ALREE
-162 KTTTTTTTT
+162 KTTTTTT
-171 ILRNECFERGRRR
+171 ILRNKCFERGRRR
-184 RKATNDDAFD
+184 KPTTTRVKIDASSKSRNDDGTKATNDAFD

-217 EEETKKTKK
+217 EEEEKKTKK
-226 EEENAPTKREEEEE
+226 EEEENAPTKREEEEE

-255 SSSSSSS
+255 SSSSS

-439 SKSIKSSSRKDGSSS
+439 GKSIKSSSRKDGSSS

-515 SSIEMFFDETPNA
+515 SSIEMFFDKTPNA
-528 RIFLKFVVFPAVFS
+528 RIFLKFIVFPAVFS

-576 DILQNVERN
+576 DILQNVERK

-703 GISDNHAAIS
+703 GIADNHAAIS

>member
-1 MTLVASSFQLFSPSF
+1 VIQKKKREEEEKSRETKQI
-16 CTFLF
+16 F
-21 FCENPK
+21 FK
-27 YEPVL
+27 IT
-32 HFQHTTNRAFF
+32 HTTNHTTIFSFF
-43 LRRLWSCHANRKK
+43 SSFYLFVLR
-56 KKVHNF
+56 V
-62 WRKKERTKK
+62 
-71 QTRQKRRVPS
+71 
-81 FEITH
+81 
-86 HKSDQS
+86 
-92 SPSSLLFFACS
+92 
-103 SSARFIIIV
+103 IIIIIIII
-112 VVVVIMRATLIGAAA
+112 IMRATLIIGAKSA

-380 EKDGVVTVAKGGSS
+380 EKDGVVTVAKDGSSSS
-394 SSSGEKILSSSSV
+394 SSSGEKILSSSSLSSSSV
-407 LSTQQQQQQQQ
+407 LSTQQQQQ

-439 SKSIKSSSRKDGSSS
+439 SKSKKSSSRKDGSSS
-454 SSKREEI
+454 SLKREEI

-556 EFDSMGE
+556 KFDSMGE

-703 GISDNHAAIS
+703 GITDNHAAIS

>member
-1 MTLVASSFQLFSPSF
+1 
-16 CTFLF
+16 
-21 FCENPK
+21 
-27 YEPVL
+27 
-32 HFQHTTNRAFF
+32 
-43 LRRLWSCHANRKK
+43 
-56 KKVHNF
+56 
-62 WRKKERTKK
+62 
-71 QTRQKRRVPS
+71 
-81 FEITH
+81 
-86 HKSDQS
+86 
-92 SPSSLLFFACS
+92 
-103 SSARFIIIV
+103 
-112 VVVVIMRATLIGAAA
+112 MRATLIGAAA
-127 GGTTTTAARGGG
+127 GGTTATAARGGG
-139 GGGKRGGKRG
+139 GGKRG

-156 LALREE
+156 ALREEE
-162 KTTTTTTTT
+162 KTTTT
-171 ILRNECFERGRRR
+171 ILTRFERGRRR
-184 RKATNDDAFD
+184 KPTTTRVKIDASSKSRNGEKATNNNAFD
-194 HRFRTR
+194 RFRTR

-217 EEETKKTKK
+217 ETKKKK
-226 EEENAPTKREEEEE
+226 KKEEEENAPTKREEEEE

-380 EKDGVVTVAKGGSS
+380 EKDGVVTVAKDGSSSSS
-394 SSSGEKILSSSSV
+394 SSSGEKILSSSSLSSSSV
-407 LSTQQQQQQQQ
+407 LSTQQQQQQQ
-418 QQTTTTTTGKTKA
+418 QQTTTTTTGKTKS

-439 SKSIKSSSRKDGSSS
+439 SKSKKSSSRKDGSSS
-454 SSKREEI
+454 SLKGEEI

-703 GISDNHAAIS
+703 GIADNHAAIS

>member
-1 MTLVASSFQLFSPSF
+1 LELP
-16 CTFLF
+16 
-21 FCENPK
+21 
-27 YEPVL
+27 
-32 HFQHTTNRAFF
+32 R
-43 LRRLWSCHANRKK
+43 RKK
-56 KKVHNF
+56 KK
-62 WRKKERTKK
+62 REDEKAERHKF
-71 QTRQKRRVPS
+71 PS
-81 FEITH
+81 KAHTPQITTIF
-86 HKSDQS
+86 
-92 SPSSLLFFACS
+92 SPSSSFYLFVL
-103 SSARFIIIV
+103 RVIIIIIII
-112 VVVVIMRATLIGAAA
+112 IMRATLIIGAKSA
-127 GGTTTTAARGGG
+127 GGTTTTAARGG

-217 EEETKKTKK
+217 EEEEEKKTKK

-288 SVLSSTAAAA
+288 SVLSSTAAA

-380 EKDGVVTVAKGGSS
+380 EKDGVVTVAKDGSSSS
-394 SSSGEKILSSSSV
+394 SSSGEKILSSSSLSSSSM
-407 LSTQQQQQQQQ
+407 LSTQQQQQ

-439 SKSIKSSSRKDGSSS
+439 SKSKKSSSRKDGSSS
-454 SSKREEI
+454 SLKREEI

-703 GISDNHAAIS
+703 GIADNHAAIS

>member
-1 MTLVASSFQLFSPSF
+1 
-16 CTFLF
+16 
-21 FCENPK
+21 
-27 YEPVL
+27 
-32 HFQHTTNRAFF
+32 
-43 LRRLWSCHANRKK
+43 
-56 KKVHNF
+56 
-62 WRKKERTKK
+62 
-71 QTRQKRRVPS
+71 
-81 FEITH
+81 
-86 HKSDQS
+86 
-92 SPSSLLFFACS
+92 
-103 SSARFIIIV
+103 
-112 VVVVIMRATLIGAAA
+112 MRATLIGAAA

-139 GGGKRGGKRG
+139 GGGGAKRG

-156 LALREE
+156 ALREE
-162 KTTTTTTTT
+162 KTTTTTT
-171 ILRNECFERGRRR
+171 ILRNKCFERGRRR
-184 RKATNDDAFD
+184 KPTTTRVKIDASSKSRNDDGTKATNDAFD

-217 EEETKKTKK
+217 EEEEKKTKK
-226 EEENAPTKREEEEE
+226 EEEENAPTKREEEEE

-255 SSSSSSS
+255 SSSSS

-439 SKSIKSSSRKDGSSS
+439 GKSIKSSSRKDGSSS

-515 SSIEMFFDETPNA
+515 SSIEMFFDKTPNA
-528 RIFLKFVVFPAVFS
+528 RIFLKFIVFPAVFS

-576 DILQNVERN
+576 DILQNVERK

-703 GISDNHAAIS
+703 GIADNHAAIS